1 MTRAEGCACAERS
14 EPRPEPEAVAQG
26 APGCQRWRDHSEFFD
41 RLLRRSLSSF
51 FCTSALRLPAD
62 SQAGSALPTEERLY
76 TFTELRFIA
85 GARRPPS
92 ALRGFGMVDLWMVRE
107 RAGSEPSSSYSATLN
122 KSAQPNARSRARR
135 FGDVLSA
142 FATAFTPVL
151 RPRSV
156 LAIAT
161 ANTEASTCRRSSTM
175 RQPTGRRT
183 SPRSMTRLG
192 PTCWSRRREGWA
204 GPHAF

>member
-92 ALRGFGMVDLWMVRE
+92 ALRGFGMVDLWMVGRGQAANHPRAIPQPLTKVRSRTHDRE
-107 RAGSEPSSSYSATLN
+107 R
-122 KSAQPNARSRARR
+122 
-135 FGDVLSA
+135 V
-142 FATAFTPVL
+142 
-151 RPRSV
+151 V
-156 LAIAT
+156 LAMF
-161 ANTEASTCRRSSTM
+161 CLRLRRPSHRSL
-175 RQPTGRRT
+175 GRVR
-183 SPRSMTRLG
+183 
-192 PTCWSRRREGWA
+192 CWPSRRPTPKRRHVA
-204 GPHAF
+204 GLALCASRQAEEPPLAR

>member
-1 MTRAEGCACAERS
+1 MSRAEGCACAERS
-14 EPRPEPEAVAQG
+14 EPRPEPEAVARG
-26 APGCQRWRDHSEFFD
+26 APGCQRWRDHGEFFD

-107 RAGSEPSSSYSATLN
+107 RAGSEPSRGSP
-122 KSAQPNARSRARR
+122 QPLQKCAAEPRSRARR

-142 FATAFTPVL
+142 YCDGL
-151 RPRSV
+151 H
-156 LAIAT
+156 
-161 ANTEASTCRRSSTM
+161 
-175 RQPTGRRT
+175 TG
-183 SPRSMTRLG
+183 P
-192 PTCWSRRREGWA
+192 
-204 GPHAF
+204 

>member
-107 RAGSEPSSSYSATLN
+107 RAGSEPLLRLQPHN
-122 KSAQPNARSRARR
+122 KSARPTSQSRAR
-135 FGDVLSA
+135 V
-142 FATAFTPVL
+142 
-151 RPRSV
+151 V
-156 LAIAT
+156 LAMFCLRTAT
-161 ANTEASTCRRSSTM
+161 LPSRRSL
-175 RQPTGRRT
+175 GRVR
-183 SPRSMTRLG
+183 
-192 PTCWSRRREGWA
+192 CWPSRRPTPKRRHVA
-204 GPHAF
+204 GLALCASRQAEEPPLAR